1 MPGETL
7 KVRKPY
13 VISIIDDDPLVREG
27 IARLVRSLGHRS
39 NVFSSAEEYLDAGG
53 VDECN
58 CLITDLHMPGMNGAE
73 LREHL
78 VAAGN
83 RVPVIFITSY
93 FDEKIRAR
101 LLQAGAAGFL
111 RKPFSYEGFAKC
123 LNTTLKNSG
132 RRSTK
137 K

>member
-1 MPGETL
+1 M
-7 KVRKPY
+7 RKPY
-13 VISIIDDDPLVREG
+13 LISIVDDDPLVREG
-27 IARLVRSLGHRS
+27 IARLVRSLGYRS
-39 NVFSSAEEYLDAGG
+39 NVFSSAEEYLEAGNSA
-53 VDECN
+53 DCS

-73 LREHL
+73 LQEHL

-111 RKPFSYEGFAKC
+111 RKPFNYEGFANC

>member
-1 MPGETL
+1 M
-7 KVRKPY
+7 RKPY
-13 VISIIDDDPLVREG
+13 LITVVDDDPLVREG
-27 IARLVRSLGHRS
+27 IARLVRSLGYRS
-39 NVFSSAEEYLDAGG
+39 NVFSSAEEYLAAG
-53 VDECN
+53 DLDDCS

-83 RVPVIFITSY
+83 RIPVIFITSY

-111 RKPFSYEGFAKC
+111 RKPFSYDGFVDC
-123 LNTTLKNSG
+123 LNTTLTNSG
-132 RRSTK
+132 RRLTK

>member
-1 MPGETL
+1 M
-7 KVRKPY
+7 RKPY
-13 VISIIDDDPLVREG
+13 LITIVDDDPLVREG
-27 IARLVRSLGHRS
+27 IARLVRSLGCRS
-39 NVFSSAEEYLDAGG
+39 NVFSSAEEYLEAGD
-53 VDECN
+53 VDDCS

-83 RVPVIFITSY
+83 RIPVIFITSY

-111 RKPFSYEGFAKC
+111 RKPFSYDGFC
-123 LNTTLKNSG
+123 
-132 RRSTK
+132 
-137 K
+137 

>member
-1 MPGETL
+1 
-7 KVRKPY
+7 VRKPY
-13 VISIIDDDPLVREG
+13 LISIVDDDPLVREG
-27 IARLVRSLGHRS
+27 IARLVRSLGYRS
-39 NVFSSAEEYLDAGG
+39 NVFSSAEEYLEAGG
-53 VDECN
+53 SADCY

-73 LREHL
+73 LQEHL

-111 RKPFSYEGFAKC
+111 RKPFSNEGFADC
-123 LNTTLKNSG
+123 LNTTLQNSG

>member
-93 FDEKIRAR
+93 FDKRSALAYCKLEPLDFCASHSATKVLLTVLIRR
-101 LLQAGAAGFL
+101 
-111 RKPFSYEGFAKC
+111 
-123 LNTTLKNSG
+123 
-132 RRSTK
+132 
-137 K
+137 